1 MNLNCDCSVEQ
12 SHAFYEELPEERQE
26 RIRRM
31 KNPALAKKKIF
42 AGRFLQEILQE
53 ETGIAISKQQFVYSA
68 AGRPSLLHNDLD
80 FNLSDS
86 GDYVVLAVSDQQVG
100 IDIERRK
107 KNHLSIAK
115 RCFCPEE
122 YEDIVATA
130 DSLEQERR
138 FRAYWTMKEAYVK
151 CEGSGLA
158 IPLNSFRIVWEE
170 SRTQSV
176 VDKIVHDVINTSVAY
191 GYTTSLAEEY
201 CVSVCRQ
208 RRIDEMCLIE
218 KLL

>member
-1 MNLNCDCSVEQ
+1 
-12 SHAFYEELPEERQE
+12 
-26 RIRRM
+26 M
-31 KNPALAKKKIF
+31 KNPALAKKKILV
-42 AGRFLQEILQE
+42 GRFLQEVMQE
-53 ETGIAISKQQFVYSA
+53 ETGIAISGQHFVYGA
-68 AGRPSLLHNDLD
+68 AGRPSLLHSNLD

-86 GDYVVLAVSDQQVG
+86 GDYVVLAVSDRQVG

-130 DSLEQERR
+130 EPLEQERR

-158 IPLNSFRIVWEE
+158 IPLNSFRIVWDEN
-170 SRTQSV
+170 RIQSV
-176 VDKIVHDVINTSVAY
+176 VDKTAHDVSNAFVAY

-201 CVSVCRQ
+201 CVSVCQKQPIR
-208 RRIDEMCLIE
+208 EMRLLEKVLI
-218 KLL
+218 